1 MVEMVERCPSKY
13 SGIIL
18 EHWHGAA
25 ARVPQDQT
33 AFVYRREGYNLLILS
48 QWHDAAANAENIAWA
63 REGFA
68 ALEPFFAQARYVNYL
83 DQDDAADLVGPFGGN
98 YARLAQIKAK
108 WDPGNVFH
116 LNQNI
121 QPASD

>member
-1 MVEMVERCPSKY
+1 MGPPLASRKTRLPLSTVAKAT
-13 SGIIL
+13 I
-18 EHWHGAA
+18 
-25 ARVPQDQT
+25 
-33 AFVYRREGYNLLILS
+33 FLLLS
-48 QWHDAAANAENIAWA
+48 QWHDAAATAENIAWA

-68 ALEPFFAQARYVNYL
+68 TVEPFFASARYVNYL
-83 DQDDAADLVGPFGGN
+83 DQDDAADVMGAFGAN

-121 QPASD
+121 QPAND